1 MRERE
6 DLEVSCIFFTYSN
19 THFASL
25 GHLWWNLKNLEH
37 QRYLWNIIV
46 YWAREKPIMARKLNY
61 KQQGNLVCGFEVCLC
76 VLNFIENRHVT
87 GVVGQARECVTLL
100 PWPPSAPS
108 NFFSLSLQFADLC
121 TGQNAEKAP
130 WRGTRATW
138 CYEAKIST
146 VKQVNQNIW
155 SRGLDFGQFLFF
167 SVVMDRDGVEVH
179 NCKFICWRSLCICT
193 ALLRSWIQFIKG
205 LVKLRPIKW
214 VQSSTEIAR
223 NLFTAF

>member
-1 MRERE
+1 MSRGWLGKRGNALPCSP
-6 DLEVSCIFFTYSN
+6 DHPLLRRIFF
-19 THFASL
+19 
-25 GHLWWNLKNLEH
+25 
-37 QRYLWNIIV
+37 
-46 YWAREKPIMARKLNY
+46 
-61 KQQGNLVCGFEVCLC
+61 
-76 VLNFIENRHVT
+76 
-87 GVVGQARECVTLL
+87 
-100 PWPPSAPS
+100 
-108 NFFSLSLQFADLC
+108 LSLQFADFC

-155 SRGLDFGQFLFF
+155 SRGLDFGQVLFF
-167 SVVMDRDGVEVH
+167 SVFMDRDGVEVH
-179 NCKFICWRSLCICT
+179 KCKFICWRSCALCICT
-193 ALLRSWIQFIKG
+193 ALLRSLIQFFKG